1 MTLSEY
7 SKLKQQV
14 VYNVGTCEKHDRIL
28 NQIKNLYKDDID
40 SSRRFEQINTIGQ
53 LLRIL
58 EIREVLSEDNISPLK
73 EIAWL
78 IQSNDLLKSISE
90 YELSHVPRTYMNYY
104 ATTNHNVSKSESI
117 DSIPKGHP
125 YGNISARKK
134 ARINETIVEEIGTY
148 WRDLA
153 RNLKIQ
159 EKRIDE
165 IDIRN
170 NTLAE
175 KAIELLKIY
184 EHKADPQRGFYAL
197 CNALEKARRKDLSKT
212 LQEIMVMNI

>member
-14 VYNVGTCEKHDRIL
+14 VYNLGTCEKHNRIL
-28 NQIKNLYKDDID
+28 NQLKNLYKKDIH
-40 SSRRFEQINTIGQ
+40 SKRRFEQINTIGQ

-58 EIREVLSEDNISPLK
+58 EIREVLSEDNVSPLK
-73 EIAWL
+73 EIACL
-78 IQSNDLLKSISE
+78 LQSNDLLKSISE
-90 YELSHVPRTYMNYY
+90 YELTHVPRTYMNYY
-104 ATTNHNVSKSESI
+104 AHHNVSESESI

-159 EKRIDE
+159 ENRIDE
-165 IDIRN
+165 IDTQKY
-170 NTLAE
+170 TLTD
-175 KAIELLKIY
+175 KARELLKIY
-184 EHKADPQRGFYAL
+184 QHKADPQRGFYVL
-197 CNALEKARRKDLSKT
+197 CDALEKARRKDLSKN